1 MADSTKKCWCYDDDR
16 PNIIDRPPLDRS
28 TMLAAVN
35 HLCEN
40 VTQHIWGSQGH
51 TVSFVFSYVRH

>member
-1 MADSTKKCWCYDDDR
+1 MTDPRKKCWCYYDDR

-28 TMLAAVN
+28 MIAAVN
-35 HLCEN
+35 HLCDN
-40 VTQHIWGSQGH
+40 VTQHIWGSKDH